1 MLSLGIQLLVFNVM
15 RNAEFIKKN
24 KRFIF
29 VNLSIN
35 CGYNSGM
42 NHGIAFLVPIIKR
55 YHYKVACLNIRKEIS
70 AKEFMQKINAFNPSI
85 VGFSCTS
92 HQLKYLKKYSDVL
105 RGHTEILQI
114 SGGVGS
120 TLDPEWILTNTCV
133 KGVCIGEGEIPLD
146 NLLRNIEVG
155 RDLCDTEGFHWS
167 LSGTIKKNPVPQFKS
182 DFSDTELPD
191 HSIFEK
197 SVVGNGDGSN
207 GISIMLSRGC
217 PYNCYYC
224 CNDALS
230 RVYPFPKG
238 YFRIYPVEYSIRLIE
253 KVIRQC
259 PGTKFIHFEDDL
271 LIANKE
277 WFSRFADEYLRRI
290 KMPYRVCA
298 RIECITPDI
307 LLLLKNSGCKLVFV
321 GLESGDEQVRSK
333 VLNRKY
339 SNSLFIEKCRMIKE
353 SGLKLFTFNIVGFP
367 FEGRREMENTFA
379 LNKTVSPHS
388 GVCTFFYPY
397 KHTELYD
404 ICQKEALLKNS
415 AEMLEITNYNTRP
428 SIKMTPE
435 QERDCI
441 YYQRKI
447 YNYLL
452 RQNELSEIADLP
464 FGARKYIK
472 ALRHWVKSA
481 LRAMPALDKAIRGSY
496 ANIKIKT
503 SGVVFIKNQYRVT
516 GAWKNCE

>member
-1 MLSLGIQLLVFNVM
+1 M
-15 RNAEFIKKN
+15 RNTEFIKKN

-42 NHGIAFLVPIIKR
+42 NHGIAFLVPVIKK
-55 YHYKVACLNIRKEIS
+55 YDYNITCFNIRKEIS
-70 AKEFMQKINAFNPSI
+70 PQEFVKKITEFGPSI
-85 VGFSCTS
+85 IGFSCTS
-92 HQLKYLKKYSDVL
+92 HQLKYLLKYS
-105 RGHTEILQI
+105 RIFEGYGKILQLA
-114 SGGVGS
+114 GGVGP
-120 TLDPEWILTNTCV
+120 TLEPEFILSNTNV
-133 KGVCIGEGEIPLD
+133 DGVCVGEGEIPLD
-146 NLLRNIEVG
+146 NLLRNIEENGDLYESDGFYWGIDG
-155 RDLCDTEGFHWS
+155 R
-167 LSGTIKKNPVPQFKS
+167 IKKSPIPQFKS
-182 DFSDTELPD
+182 DFSDAELPD
-191 HSIFEK
+191 HSIFENE
-197 SVVGNGDGSN
+197 VVASSGGSN

-224 CNDALS
+224 CNAALS
-230 RVYPFPKG
+230 RVYPDSKG
-238 YFRIYPVEYSIRLIE
+238 YFRIYPVEHSIRLIE
-253 KVIRQC
+253 KIIKQC

-277 WFSRFADEYLRRI
+277 WFSRFVDEYLRRI
-290 KMPYRVCA
+290 KIPYRVCV
-298 RIECITPDI
+298 RIECITPDT

-404 ICQKEALLKNS
+404 ICQKEALLKNR

-435 QERDCI
+435 QERGCI

-452 RQNELSEIADLP
+452 RQNELSEIAGLS

-472 ALRHWVKSA
+472 VLRHWVKSA

-496 ANIKIKT
+496 ANIKLKT
-503 SGVVFIKNQYRVT
+503 LSIVSIKNQ
-516 GAWKNCE
+516 